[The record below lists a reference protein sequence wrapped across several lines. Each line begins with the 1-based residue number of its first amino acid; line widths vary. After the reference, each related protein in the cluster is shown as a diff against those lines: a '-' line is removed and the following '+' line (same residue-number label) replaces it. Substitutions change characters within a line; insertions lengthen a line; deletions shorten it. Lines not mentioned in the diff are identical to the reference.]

1 MNLAPRNEPEA
12 FVCQDADHIH
22 SGAVGCTRRTVL
34 GGLAALGAGAL
45 FTDRSASAQAAVNNP
60 FRIDGHQDSLLKS
73 PVGEL
78 ARYL

>member
-34 GGLAALGAGAL
+34 GGLAALGAGARVIPL
-45 FTDRSASAQAAVNNP
+45 PVSKRTNFANAAIAASRVAA
-60 FRIDGHQDSLLKS
+60 
-73 PVGEL
+73 
-78 ARYL
+78 